1 MLTNASVDIAR
12 ARTDL
17 MRESGNDYLVIGFFT
32 PDYYALA
39 AELAE
44 NLDLFSISYHLY
56 ATDKQQGQWGHQT
69 LRKPSVLKQ
78 ARLDHPTRPLIFMDV
93 DCSVRG
99 DLTTMLTVE
108 GDIAVPMGRKAMKN
122 GTALKPGTRVILVRP
137 TAMSDRFLDAW
148 EQKCQMNLNPVGN
161 DEIRLQMA
169 IEDSAGQFAIA
180 VLPRPFTGMEI
191 RKASAAD
198 MIVHD
203 SARDEARFLGRFQK
217 SLKHHFRVW
226 RNLVYRRL
234 FGRDYKSVGSR

>member
-1 MLTNASVDIAR
+1 MLTNAFVDIAR

-137 TAMSDRFLDAW
+137 TTMSDRFLDAW
-148 EQKCQMNLNPVGN
+148 EQKCQMDLNPVGN

-234 FGRDYKSVGSR
+234 FGRDYKSVSSR